1 MLAALMRPLAILL
14 TALLMVL
21 SPAAVL
27 AKSGTTP
34 PGQATK
40 SDKAEPPGQ
49 AKSEDKPEPPR
60 GPNPPGPDGSG
71 PPGPDG
77 NGPPGPDGNG
87 PPGPD
92 GNGPPGQNKSAE
104 QDDAQQA
111 VENREALPL
120 AKIVAVAEGRSTGHV
135 INAKLVR
142 VDGVLLYQLTLL
154 DESGRSWRE
163 YYYARTGNPVIIR

>member
-14 TALLMVL
+14 TALLMAL

-60 GPNPPGPDGSG
+60 GPNPPGPDG
-71 PPGPDG
+71 
-77 NGPPGPDGNG
+77 NGPPGHDGNG

>member
-60 GPNPPGPDGSG
+60 GPN

-142 VDGVLLYQLTLL
+142 VDGVLLYRLTLL

>member
-1 MLAALMRPLAILL
+1 MRPVAILL
-14 TALLMVL
+14 TALVVAL

-27 AKSGTTP
+27 AKSGATP

-60 GPNPPGPDGSG
+60 GPNPPGPDGAG
-71 PPGPDG
+71 PPGPE
-77 NGPPGPDGNG
+77 
-87 PPGPD
+87 
-92 GNGPPGQNKSAE
+92 GNGPPGQSNSAE
-104 QDDAQQA
+104 QDDAQRA

-120 AKIVAVAEGRSTGHV
+120 ARIVAVAEGRSTGHV
-135 INAKLVR
+135 INARLVR

>member
-1 MLAALMRPLAILL
+1 MRPVAILL
-14 TALLMVL
+14 TALVVAL

-60 GPNPPGPDGSG
+60 GPNPPGLDGA
-71 PPGPDG
+71 
-77 NGPPGPDGNG
+77 G

-92 GNGPPGQNKSAE
+92 GNGPPGQSNSAE
-104 QDDAQQA
+104 QDDAQRA

-120 AKIVAVAEGRSTGHV
+120 ARIVAVAEGRSTGHV
-135 INAKLVR
+135 INARLVR

>member
-1 MLAALMRPLAILL
+1 MRPVAILL
-14 TALLMVL
+14 TALVVAL

-60 GPNPPGPDGSG
+60 GPNPPGPDGA
-71 PPGPDG
+71 
-77 NGPPGPDGNG
+77 G

-92 GNGPPGQNKSAE
+92 GNGPPGQSNSAE
-104 QDDAQQA
+104 QDDAQRA

-120 AKIVAVAEGRSTGHV
+120 ARIVAVAEGRSTGHV
-135 INAKLVR
+135 INARLVR

>member
-1 MLAALMRPLAILL
+1 MRPLAILL
-14 TALLMVL
+14 TALVVAL

-60 GPNPPGPDGSG
+60 GPNPPGPDGA
-71 PPGPDG
+71 
-77 NGPPGPDGNG
+77 G

-92 GNGPPGQNKSAE
+92 GNGPPGQSNSAE
-104 QDDAQQA
+104 QDDAQRA

-120 AKIVAVAEGRSTGHV
+120 ARIVAVAEGRSTGHV
-135 INAKLVR
+135 INARLVR

>member
-1 MLAALMRPLAILL
+1 MRPLAILL
-14 TALLMVL
+14 TALVVAF

-40 SDKAEPPGQ
+40 SGKAEPPGQ

-60 GPNPPGPDGSG
+60 GPNPPGPDGA
-71 PPGPDG
+71 
-77 NGPPGPDGNG
+77 G

-92 GNGPPGQNKSAE
+92 GNGPPGQSNSAE
-104 QDDAQQA
+104 QDDAQRA

-120 AKIVAVAEGRSTGHV
+120 ARIVAVAEGRSTGHV
-135 INAKLVR
+135 INARLVR

-163 YYYARTGNPVIIR
+163 YYYARTGNPAISTRISG